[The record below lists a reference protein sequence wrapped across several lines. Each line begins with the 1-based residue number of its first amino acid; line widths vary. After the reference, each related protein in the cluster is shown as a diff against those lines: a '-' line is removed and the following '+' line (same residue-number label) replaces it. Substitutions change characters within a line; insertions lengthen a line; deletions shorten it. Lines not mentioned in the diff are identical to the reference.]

1 VQLVLLS
8 IFVVGGCY
16 FFLVSRH
23 LDAFSVAFFSA
34 SIYFLP
40 GLVGYTLSPVTP
52 DRPIKLPVQIVP
64 EALGI
69 MIAVLA
75 TIVVATIVWDRITK
89 HLRPPRWRL
98 EEARSA
104 SAVALLLA
112 AAGLLLDAAETGG
125 LIFAPDKRVVMEQ
138 VGRGH
143 ILWEMGAS
151 IAAVTAFRY
160 GQRVRF
166 LLAAAL
172 LALDMWIGFRYAFAL
187 TLVAV
192 LWMSL
197 WRPQPFRL
205 ASLRLRYLLL
215 VVLGGL
221 LVISYQNLKEP
232 VRTGDWS
239 EVVRRTT
246 TPLWYINGIL
256 TSEPFTTQT
265 VMNEIVGRDFRT
277 GTEHLWGASMHL
289 LLFSPSLDAET
300 VRFNDLYQPALFPVV
315 DHGLANNIWAQ
326 MWSATGWPGLS
337 VFLMVFVSFLA
348 LGSWI
353 VRSPDPGIQAGATL
367 FFAYWAFYIHRNEL
381 IVQVGY
387 QKQILLVWAL
397 CTVLGTLIDHAAR
410 SARNASLAGPP

>member
-1 VQLVLLS
+1 LQLVLLGT
-8 IFVVGGCY
+8 FLAGGCY
-16 FFLVSRH
+16 FFLVPRH
-23 LDAFSVAFFSA
+23 LDAFTVAFFSA
-34 SIYFLP
+34 AIYFLP
-40 GLVGYTLSPVTP
+40 GLVGYTLSPATP
-52 DRPIKLPVQIVP
+52 DMPIKLPVEIAP

-75 TIVVATIVWDRITK
+75 TIAVAAIIWDRFAK
-89 HLRPPRWRL
+89 HLRPPGWRL

-104 SAVALLLA
+104 SAVALMLA

-143 ILWEMGAS
+143 IIWEMGAS

-160 GQRVRF
+160 RQHTRF
-166 LLAAAL
+166 LLAAVL
-172 LALDMWIGFRYAFAL
+172 LTVDMWIGFRYAFAL

-197 WRPQPFRL
+197 RRPRPFRL

-215 VVLGGL
+215 VLLGGL
-221 LVISYQNLKEP
+221 VVISYQNLKEP
-232 VRTGDWS
+232 IRTGNWP

-246 TPLWYINGIL
+246 NPLWYIDGIL

-265 VMNEIVGRDFRT
+265 VMNEIVRRDFRT
-277 GTEHLWGASMHL
+277 STDHLWGASTHL

-300 VRFNDLYQPALFPVV
+300 VRFNDLYQPALFPMV

-326 MWSATGWPGLS
+326 LWSATGWPGLF
-337 VFLMVFVSFLA
+337 VFLGIFVALLA
-348 LGSWI
+348 AGSWVI
-353 VRSPDPGIQAGATL
+353 RSPDPGVQAGATL

-381 IVQVGY
+381 IVQLGY
-387 QKQILLVWAL
+387 QKHVVLVWAL
-397 CTVLGTLIDHAAR
+397 CTFVGTLIDHP
-410 SARNASLAGPP
+410 ARNGPRAKLAGPP